1 VQSVKFIKME
11 QRLCKQVDGIKASN
25 SARTDG
31 VTPMS
36 LQELVNALLTHVAFA
51 EPFAILRVNLRIL

>member
-1 VQSVKFIKME
+1 ME